1 MNNLEH
7 FDDEEEIDDDFRCAK
22 YFVVATGKASI
33 SSIQSQ
39 FYWGYIRA
47 RKAFEELEK
56 VGIIGPQVQ
65 GERYRK
71 ILIKPED

>member
-1 MNNLEH
+1 MKEKVNYEE
-7 FDDEEEIDDDFRCAK
+7 EEEIDNDFTCSR
-22 YFVVATGKASI
+22 YFVIATGKASI
-33 SSIQSQ
+33 SEIQSR

-65 GERYRK
+65 GERYRRV
-71 ILIKPED
+71 LIKNK